1 MISSYCDEVCVMSRM
16 ESFVP
21 EMSGISNRGLTLHLI
36 REEGPISRAEIA
48 RRLHLS
54 RPTAS
59 RIVDALE
66 QAGLITR
73 TGKSQPTGGRLG
85 ELYRF
90 RNDAGYVLGMELG
103 TREARVAIATLNGEI
118 VSRMSRRLMLETRQ
132 SVLPQLSALVTEAV
146 SHFAEISSSPTTI
159 LAIGV
164 AVPGVVHLTPV
175 PGYVDAANIFTGL
188 NDRPLRSELEHLF
201 GVAVAME
208 NDVNLAAIGEC
219 QFGRAQGH
227 RNVVY
232 LFVGRG
238 IGAGIVSEGRLIKGS
253 SQAAGE
259 VGNMVIDRAHLYQGY
274 GTRGCLESL
283 ASIDQLIAVT
293 GSSGTSYASIEACC
307 EQAFAGE
314 SQASDAVRTINEY
327 LAIAIIN
334 LVAVIDPE
342 MVVLGGDLAELPH
355 VETLFM
361 QPIEQLIRRHIG
373 DTPKLCLSQ
382 LQGDAA
388 LYGAVQAAID
398 VVLDAAGRSDFN
410 TENMLSLPTGESY
423 VTG

>member
-1 MISSYCDEVCVMSRM
+1 M
-16 ESFVP
+16 ESLTP
-21 EMSGISNRGLTLHLI
+21 EMNGESNRRLTLHLI
-36 REEGPISRAEIA
+36 REKGPMSRAEIA
-48 RRLHLS
+48 RRLRLS

-66 QAGLITR
+66 QAGLVTR

-90 RNDAGYVLGMELG
+90 RNDAGYVFGMELG
-103 TREARVAIATLNGEI
+103 TRETRVAIATLNGEI
-118 VSRMSRRLMLETRQ
+118 VSRMSRRLKLETRQ
-132 SVLPQLSALVTEAV
+132 NVLPQLSTLVMEAIG
-146 SHFAEISSSPTTI
+146 HFAEISSSPTTI

-175 PGYVDAANIFTGL
+175 SGYVNAANIFPGL

-201 GVAVAME
+201 GVPVAME

-238 IGAGIVSEGRLIKGS
+238 IGAGIVSEGRLVKGS

-283 ASIDQLIAVT
+283 ASIDQLIAVAE
-293 GSSGTSYASIEACC
+293 SSGTSYDSVEECC

-314 SQASDAVRTINEY
+314 SQACNAVRTLNEY
-327 LAIAIIN
+327 LAISIIN

-355 VETLFM
+355 VETLFV
-361 QPIEQLIRRHIG
+361 QPIEQLIRRHVG

-388 LYGAVQAAID
+388 LYGSVQAAID
-398 VVLDAAGRSDFN
+398 VVLNAAGKSDFN
-410 TENMLSLPTGESY
+410 AENMLSVATGATY